1 MTWSEKCAL
10 SNAAGDS
17 TFKITDAKLYV
28 PVLTLSTEGNA
39 KLSQLLTEGLKRPF
53 KKVYWHEYKVI
64 PEQRYNANDNIR
76 KLIDPSYANSIVN
89 SHRKY
94 FLPKV
99 EIKKSQHW
107 NWWKKFLWSTN

>member
-1 MTWSEKCAL
+1 MQNFMFLL
-10 SNAAGDS
+10 S
-17 TFKITDAKLYV
+17 LYQQKTM
-28 PVLTLSTEGNA
+28 LNYQNYWL
-39 KLSQLLTEGLKRPF
+39 KDLKRL
-53 KKVYWHEYKVI
+53 VYWNEDKVI
-64 PEQRYNANDNIR
+64 PEQRYNANDSIR

-99 EIKKSQHW
+99 EMKKSQHW

>member
-76 KLIDPSYANSIVN
+76 KLIDPGWQGINRLFVLAYLNDPNSTVN
-89 SHRKY
+89 SHRNTSFQELK
-94 FLPKV
+94 
-99 EIKKSQHW
+99 
-107 NWWKKFLWSTN
+107 